1 MGCEYERKQRFRD
14 DSEVCG
20 LNKWGNDDAIYG
32 NRKDFKMI
40 MDEGG
45 VYVERN
51 RSSISGLC

>member
-1 MGCEYERKQRFRD
+1 MEYERKQRVRD

-40 MDEGG
+40 MDEG